1 MPTMPEVLAKGP
13 ILINLDRVLSNRSK
27 RARLKTALRNP
38 ALSLEEIA
46 ATHEIALT
54 QEERDHLQQHWFG
67 ENDNGGEWWP
77 GAQPVSRILRPA
89 LSALIQKL
97 DETGLPADCY
107 WVCDPGHGQHEPG
120 RHDYGEPH
128 EPQEEIIE
136 ATTSWTNRQV
146 TFIIF
151 TPHPP
156 RLYDPHPD
164 SVEENILITKIENG
178 AVVTERVMRHP

>member
-1 MPTMPEVLAKGP
+1 MPEVLAKGP
-13 ILINLDRVLSNRSK
+13 ILINLDGVLSDRSK
-27 RARLKTALRNP
+27 RARLKSALKNP
-38 ALSLEEIA
+38 ALNLATIA
-46 ATHEIALT
+46 ESCRIALT
-54 QEERDHLQQHWFG
+54 KEQRDHLRQHWFG
-67 ENDNGGEWWP
+67 ENDAVGGEWWR

-89 LSALIQKL
+89 LLALIEKL

-120 RHDYGEPH
+120 GHDHGEPGEA
-128 EPQEEIIE
+128 EPEIIE
-136 ATTSWTNRQV
+136 ATTSWTDRQV

-156 RLYDPHPD
+156 QSYDPHPD
-164 SVEENILITKIENG
+164 SVEEDILITKMENG